1 MVGPGPAQLEKGKK
15 KGSWAIKLP
24 NLTRLDMLQPEP
36 PQKKVSWAVNLPN
49 QTDSGWTRFSP
60 ARMAGPGP
68 AQHIFNSKI
77 IIMIFEYIKIYFKK
91 KKKKFQIIQ
100 GAF

>member
-1 MVGPGPAQLEKGKK
+1 
-15 KGSWAIKLP
+15 
-24 NLTRLDMLQPEP
+24 
-36 PQKKVSWAVNLPN
+36 
-49 QTDSGWTRFSP
+49 
-60 ARMAGPGP
+60 MAGPGP

-77 IIMIFEYIKIYFKK
+77 IIMIFEYIKIYLKK